1 MNKKL
6 LFFYFC
12 EYNKKKK
19 LNDSVME
26 DKCFEVMEEIKDEML
41 KNKNIIFQFLRSAP
55 LAIPDPDK
63 IQKIKTSGR
72 SVKIPSMFKKNIE
85 HILTKKQKEIYVKFE
100 ILNNSTFL
108 ESLKTESSIIY
119 YELTDSVD
127 NGIIVEND

>member
-41 KNKNIIFQFLRSAP
+41 KNKNIIF
-55 LAIPDPDK
+55 
-63 IQKIKTSGR
+63 
-72 SVKIPSMFKKNIE
+72 
-85 HILTKKQKEIYVKFE
+85 
-100 ILNNSTFL
+100 
-108 ESLKTESSIIY
+108 
-119 YELTDSVD
+119 
-127 NGIIVEND
+127 